1 VTYREPRCDVI
12 CRQQKARFDVK
23 YWLSCAALLLLSA
36 CGAQIRPGQAGLM
49 YRARGNPALTNN
61 VLVAGRYKVWGWRQL
76 IVYDITSQ
84 NRDEVVHVL
93 TADNLAL
100 PVTVTATFHP
110 QREHLYELHTQIGQ
124 SYYEKLIGPAFI
136 TLVRAEFS
144 KHQHN
149 DLAKESPVIEK
160 TVHDRLNEIA
170 ASHFITIDQI
180 AIRHIDYDDT
190 VTSAISRK
198 IATRQQAEQKVYEVQ
213 IAERDAEI
221 ARTAARGRADSTRIQ
236 AEGDA
241 AGILARGAAQAEAQE
256 KLGKTLTPAYLQF
269 KAFDNKD
276 ASYFFVPTGKE
287 GLPIIIDAGAKKA
300 PR

>member
-1 VTYREPRCDVI
+1 VN
-12 CRQQKARFDVK
+12 VK
-23 YWLSCAALLLLSA
+23 YWLSCVGLLLLAA
-36 CGAQIRPGQAGLM
+36 CGAQIQPGQAGLL
-49 YRARGNPALTNN
+49 YRARSNPALQPG
-61 VLVAGRYKVWGWRQL
+61 VLTPGRYKVWGWRQL
-76 IVYDITSQ
+76 ITYDVTAQ

-100 PVTVTATFHP
+100 PVTVTVTYHP
-110 QREHLYELHTQIGQ
+110 QREHLYDLHLNVGP

-136 TLVRAEFS
+136 TLTRAEFS

-160 TVHDRLNEIA
+160 TVRERLAEIA
-170 ASHFITIDQI
+170 KSHFITIDQI

-198 IATRQQAEQKVYEVQ
+198 VATRQQAEQKVYEVQ

-221 ARTAARGRADSTRIQ
+221 ARAAARGRADATRIQ
-236 AEGDA
+236 AEGEA
-241 AGILARGAAQAEAQE
+241 AGILARGTAQAEAQD

-269 KAFDNKD
+269 KAFDNHD
-276 ASYFFVPTGKE
+276 ASYFFVPVGKDN
-287 GLPIIIDAGAKKA
+287 LPVIVNASPNK
-300 PR
+300 PLR